1 LTHLD
6 VRSWYSFH
14 DGVSPPGALCAA
26 AAELGF
32 TALGLCDV
40 DGTYGLIEFYRHALK
55 HQLKP
60 VLGLALT
67 DPGWGNRLAGRNTRP
82 ATEAGASAIHAGGFA
97 GQDGPPPVAARVFA
111 RDHTGYSQLCELAA
125 WRQGV
130 HPEHACPAHGG
141 RGGPGVGA
149 GGPAPAA
156 EWRARHSTPP
166 FSLADALARLAD
178 RCFIATGHAELA
190 RALAR
195 RLGPRRLC
203 ICLDP
208 DYGERYSARRHQQKR
223 LAQSLGLRLLACPD
237 VRFVRPQ
244 DQPLHQLLRAIGQN
258 APYEY
263 AQGVVP
269 RHHYLS
275 SRFELEPLYHDAPAA
290 LALAGQ
296 LAEQCTVEFELGQWR
311 FPEYEPPGAPALTR
325 AAAAKMLYELCESCI
340 APRYGRPAWSTAHQQ
355 RLEHELDVIY
365 QHSFTSYF
373 LACHDIVTEARRR
386 RMPSLGRGSAGNSIV
401 SYLLGITP
409 VDPLAYDLYFER
421 FINPQRESPPDI
433 DLDFD
438 WRRRDEIIEYVYQR
452 WGRARVAMI
461 STYQTFQ
468 GRGAWRE
475 TAKAFCLPPREIEAV
490 SRRLPWIRAEGLKQ
504 LASYPELQG
513 LDLSDGAVQRCLAL
527 ASRLGGI
534 PRHLGI
540 HAGGIVIAPGRITDY
555 TGLQGSAKGPVVT
568 QYDMH
573 GVEAAGLIKI
583 DLLGNRSLGV
593 LTDTVKALNARGVKP
608 PISDYRS
615 LQHDPATRELIRQG
629 RTLGCFYIESPAM
642 RQLLKRLDTTTF
654 TGLTAA
660 SSVIRPGV
668 AESGMM
674 QEYIRRE
681 RGLARTQET
690 HPLLEKLLCET
701 HGVMIYQEDVIKVA
715 HLVAGFSHA
724 EADILR
730 RGMSGKL
737 RSHDVLNQLRERF
750 VTGCKAHGVELD
762 AALQIWRQIA
772 SFSAYSFCKAHSAS
786 FATLSYQVAYLK
798 AHHPAEFLAAVI
810 SNGGGFYGAH
820 AYLSEC
826 RRLGLSVLPPDINL
840 SELSCTAERTG
851 ARAAGAEPDAVRLG
865 LGWIKGVARTL
876 LQQIPQRRH
885 SGGPFASLQDFIR
898 RLRPGQAAL
907 RVLILSGALDSLGL
921 TRPEL
926 MRLAGLEYMRVRD
939 DAPEVLPGL
948 ADERPASARAQVGA
962 TTEFP
967 LAQLCRLD
975 LEHLGLLLHG
985 HPLDYVNGQARG
997 TIPSVEL
1004 AGQAGRT
1011 VALLGVPIA
1020 YKRVLIKRRGPDEDW
1035 LSFAGENADA
1045 PPSVDED
1052 TEEDGRTNVAV
1063 ELGLVRADGGG
1074 AGGQAARPGGGAM
1087 LMLSLE
1093 DRHGTFEAVLFP
1105 REYARFAAAL
1115 RSGAQAYR
1123 LTGKADEVLGAFTL
1137 RVLALAPVV
1146 PEYLAT

>member
-1 LTHLD
+1 MTHLD

-26 AAELGF
+26 AAELGH
-32 TALGLCDV
+32 TTLGLCDV
-40 DGTYGLIEFYRHALK
+40 DGAYGLIDFYRQALK
-55 HQLKP
+55 HGLKP
-60 VLGLALT
+60 VLGIALT
-67 DPGWGNRLAGRNTRP
+67 DPGRGAHGSVHAGSEWRTRRSAP
-82 ATEAGASAIHAGGFA
+82 PEDGGAGAIRSAGFA
-97 GQDGPPPVAARVFA
+97 GAAAVPPVAARVFA
-111 RDHTGYSQLCELAA
+111 RDNSGYGQLCELAA

-130 HPEHACPAHGG
+130 HPDSQVE
-141 RGGPGVGA
+141 R
-149 GGPAPAA
+149 
-156 EWRARHSTPP
+156 WR
-166 FSLADALARLAD
+166 LADALVRLAD
-178 RCFIATGHAELA
+178 RCYIATGHAELA
-190 RALAR
+190 RELAR
-195 RLGPRRLC
+195 RIGPRRLFVS
-203 ICLDP
+203 LDP
-208 DYGERYSARRHQQKR
+208 DYGERYGAQRHQCKR
-223 LAQSLGLRLLACPD
+223 LAHTLGLHLLACPD

-263 AQGVVP
+263 AQGVAD
-269 RHHYLS
+269 RFHYLS

-290 LALAGQ
+290 LKLADK
-296 LAEQCTVEFELGQWR
+296 LAEQCNVEFALGQWS
-311 FPEYEPPGAPALTR
+311 FPDYEPPGERALSR
-325 AAAAKMLYELCESCI
+325 DAAAKMLYELCQSAI
-340 APRYGRPAWSTAHQQ
+340 VPRYGRPAWTEAHQQ

-365 QHSFTSYF
+365 RQGFTSYF

-421 FINPQRESPPDI
+421 FINPQRTSPPDI

-438 WRRRDEIIEYVYQR
+438 WRRRDEIIEYVYER

-461 STYQTFQ
+461 STHQTFQ

-475 TAKAFCLPPREIEAV
+475 TAKAFCLAPREIEAV
-490 SRRLPWIRAEGLKQ
+490 SRRLPWIKAEGLKR
-504 LASYPELQG
+504 LASYPEMKG
-513 LDLSDGAVQRCLAL
+513 LDLSDGTLQRCLAL

-593 LTDTVKALNARGVKP
+593 LTDTVKTLNARGLKP
-608 PISDYRS
+608 PISDYRT
-615 LQHDPATRELIRQG
+615 LQHDPATRALIRQG
-629 RTLGCFYIESPAM
+629 RTMGCFYIESPAM

-681 RGLARTQET
+681 RGLKREQET
-690 HPLLEKLLCET
+690 HPLLEKLLYET
-701 HGVMIYQEDVIKVA
+701 HGVMIYQEDVIRVA
-715 HLVAGFSHA
+715 HQVAGFSHA

-737 RSHDVLNQLRERF
+737 RSQDVINQLRERF
-750 VTGCKAHGVELD
+750 VAGCKASGVELD

-826 RRLGLSVLPPDINL
+826 QRLGLTVLPPDINL
-840 SELSCTAERTG
+840 SELVCTAEYTG
-851 ARAAGAEPDAVRLG
+851 THGAGAEPNAVRLG
-865 LGWIKGVARTL
+865 LGWIKGAGRAL
-876 LQQIPQRRH
+876 LKQIPQRRH
-885 SGGPFASLQDFIR
+885 SGGPYASLQDFVR

-907 RVLILSGALDSLGL
+907 RVLILSGALTSLGL

-926 MRLAGLEYMRVRD
+926 MRLSGLEYLRVRD
-939 DAPEVLPGL
+939 DAPEVLPGF
-948 ADERPASARAQVGA
+948 AREGPANARAQVGA
-962 TTEFP
+962 VGEFA

-975 LEHLGLLLHG
+975 LEHIGLLLHG
-985 HPLDYVNGQARG
+985 HPLDYVNGQGRG
-997 TIPSVEL
+997 TIPSTEL
-1004 AGQAGRT
+1004 ARHTGRT

-1020 YKRVLIKRRGPDEDW
+1020 YKRVTIKRRGPDLDW
-1035 LSFAGENADA
+1035 LSLAGENADA
-1045 PPSVDED
+1045 VPLE
-1052 TEEDGRTNVAV
+1052 EAEAEDGGKTNVAA
-1063 ELGLVRADGGG
+1063 ELGIISAGGG
-1074 AGGQAARPGGGAM
+1074 QVTGQPGGAM

-1105 REYARFAAAL
+1105 REFERFAAVL
-1115 RSGAQAYR
+1115 RLGAGAYR
-1123 LTGKADEVLGAFTL
+1123 LTGKAEELLGAVTL
-1137 RVLALAPVV
+1137 RVLALQPA
-1146 PEYLAT
+1146 ELAYAEAAR